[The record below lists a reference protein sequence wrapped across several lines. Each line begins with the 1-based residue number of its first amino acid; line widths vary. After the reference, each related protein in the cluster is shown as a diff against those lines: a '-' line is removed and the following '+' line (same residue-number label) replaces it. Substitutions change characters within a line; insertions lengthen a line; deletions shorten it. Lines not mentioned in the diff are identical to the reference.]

1 MSFQSEMLPG
11 TKTILASKAQ
21 VLLVDDH
28 AMLRRGMAMRIN
40 LEPDME
46 VFAEASDSTEALAIL
61 KARHCPN
68 IVLMDLFLKTQSGL
82 DVIKSLH
89 RLIPALPVL
98 VVSMQE
104 ETLYAERALHAGARG
119 YVMKQEPG
127 KVLVSAVRE
136 ILKGNLYLSK
146 QTQARL
152 LKRIANG
159 NSGSET
165 TIKTL
170 SPAEFEVLH
179 LIGAGHTTQQ
189 IARLLSRS
197 TKTIETHRYNIRMKL
212 NLKDGADLV
221 RYATQW
227 ISEGP

>member
-1 MSFQSEMLPG
+1 MSFKSVMIPG
-11 TKTILASKAQ
+11 AKTILGSKAQ

-46 VFAEASDSTEALAIL
+46 VFAEASNSTEALVIL
-61 KARHCPN
+61 KARHRPD

-104 ETLYAERALHAGARG
+104 DTVYAARAVRAGAQG

-127 KVLVSAVRE
+127 KVLVNAIRE
-136 ILKGNLYLSK
+136 VLKGNLYLSG
-146 QTQARL
+146 QIQA
-152 LKRIANG
+152 G
-159 NSGSET
+159 
-165 TIKTL
+165 
-170 SPAEFEVLH
+170 
-179 LIGAGHTTQQ
+179 
-189 IARLLSRS
+189 RS
-197 TKTIETHRYNIRMKL
+197 TRL
-212 NLKDGADLV
+212 
-221 RYATQW
+221 AT
-227 ISEGP
+227 

>member
-46 VFAEASDSTEALAIL
+46 AFAEASDSTEALAIL
-61 KARHCPN
+61 KTRHCPN

-127 KVLVSAVRE
+127 KVLVNAIRE
-136 ILKGNLYLSK
+136 VLKGNLYLSK
-146 QTQARL
+146 QIQAGLSTRL
-152 LKRIANG
+152 A
-159 NSGSET
+159 T
-165 TIKTL
+165 
-170 SPAEFEVLH
+170 EV
-179 LIGAGHTTQQ
+179 QF
-189 IARLLSRS
+189 
-197 TKTIETHRYNIRMKL
+197 
-212 NLKDGADLV
+212 
-221 RYATQW
+221 
-227 ISEGP
+227 GPT